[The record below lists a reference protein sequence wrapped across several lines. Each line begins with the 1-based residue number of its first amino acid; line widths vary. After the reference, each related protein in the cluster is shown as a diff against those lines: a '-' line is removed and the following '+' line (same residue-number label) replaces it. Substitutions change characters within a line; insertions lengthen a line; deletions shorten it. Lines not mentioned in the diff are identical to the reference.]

1 MFMYELYKSG
11 LCHAARTWRI
21 YTYTTKTKWR
31 LVFKKDLIKRQDI
44 TLRFATAVSL
54 SNFVP
59 IAFFLCTVQPPN
71 CDNSELQP
79 SRFVLIFWRYINSIK
94 NLSIAAK
101 SQVKPLF
108 YDIDEW
114 DMPVLVQWN
123 SVITT
128 TLVLFLKCRYSKGC
142 GYSRNRE

>member
-1 MFMYELYKSG
+1 MNSTSPDCVMLPG
-11 LCHAARTWRI
+11 LEEFTHILPTP
-21 YTYTTKTKWR
+21 KWR
-31 LVFKKDLIKRQDI
+31 LVFKKDLIKRQDT
-44 TLRFATAVSL
+44 TLRFAIEQ
-54 SNFVP
+54 FFP
-59 IAFFLCTVQPPN
+59 IALILCTVQHPN
-71 CDNSELQP
+71 CDTSEVQP
-79 SRFVLIFWRYINSIK
+79 SCFVLIFWRYINSIK

-128 TLVLFLKCRYSKGC
+128 TLVLFLKVSL
-142 GYSRNRE
+142 